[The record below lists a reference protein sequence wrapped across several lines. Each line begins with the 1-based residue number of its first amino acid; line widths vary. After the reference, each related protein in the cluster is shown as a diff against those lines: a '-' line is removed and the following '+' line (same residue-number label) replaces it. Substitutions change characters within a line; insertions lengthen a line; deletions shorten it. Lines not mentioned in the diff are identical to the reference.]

1 MLPIE
6 WREQSEC
13 RYFSAARHCAKSGSD
28 LLTGLTVTAAL
39 PLQKQL
45 STAKARKTDIV
56 CFENVIKC
64 KFEINKCGVRCG
76 NAMSGFT
83 EFPFFSRYI
92 GCSLTRVQ
100 TCLERNGVERFR

>member
-1 MLPIE
+1 ME
-6 WREQSEC
+6 SRV
-13 RYFSAARHCAKSGSD
+13 SADIAAPRGIALNQG
-28 LLTGLTVTAAL
+28 LTGLAGLTVTAAL
-39 PLQKQL
+39 PLQKQH
-45 STAKARKTDIV
+45 STAKAKKTDIV

-83 EFPFFSRYI
+83 KFPSFSRYI